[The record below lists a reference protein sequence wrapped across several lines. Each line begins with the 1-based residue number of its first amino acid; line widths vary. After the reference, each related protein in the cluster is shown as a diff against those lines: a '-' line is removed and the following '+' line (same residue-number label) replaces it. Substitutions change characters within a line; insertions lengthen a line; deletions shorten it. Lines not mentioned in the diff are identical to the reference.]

1 MTATTDAPGV
11 FLLGLGAQKAGTS
24 WLHTQLNRRRDA
36 DFGFLKEYHIHDA
49 LTLPAAGFSG
59 RSRRSLLKP
68 RTWRRQRFLDR
79 PERYYAYFAGLL
91 RRPGIQL
98 TGDITPSYCGL
109 SASTLLTIHAGFIN
123 QGIPVKP
130 LFLMRD
136 PIERIVSSLRMQR
149 RKQGLQDSAGEIE
162 ALRDLCRER
171 PERINLRSDYGHTLT
186 ALQDSAGEIQTLQ
199 DLCRERPERITLRS
213 DYGHT
218 LQSLQQTFGLKHC
231 FIATYEQLFHRD
243 CWTDLCRFLGVPY
256 REPQWDQQ
264 VNVSRNDTELPE
276 ELLHELGRWQAPT
289 LAAVQQLCPE
299 LDLHQLWPTAS
310 RWCREN

>member
-24 WLHTQLNRRRDA
+24 WLHAQLNRRRDA

-149 RKQGLQDSAGEIE
+149 RKQGLQDSAGEIQ

-186 ALQDSAGEIQTLQ
+186 ALQDS
-199 DLCRERPERITLRS
+199 
-213 DYGHT
+213 
-218 LQSLQQTFGLKHC
+218 FGLKHC

-243 CWTDLCRFLGVPY
+243 CWAELCRFLGVRY
-256 REPQWDQQ
+256 QEPQWEQR
-264 VNVSRNDTELPE
+264 VNVSRTDTDLPE
-276 ELLHELGRWQAPT
+276 ELLKQLGQWQEAT
-289 LAAVQQLCPE
+289 LAAVQLHCPE
-299 LDLHQLWPTAS
+299 LDLNQLWPTAS
-310 RWCREN
+310 RWCSAR

>member
-1 MTATTDAPGV
+1 M
-11 FLLGLGAQKAGTS
+11 FLLGLGAQKAGSS
-24 WLHTQLNRRRDA
+24 WLHAQLNRRRDA

-79 PERYYAYFAGLL
+79 PERYYAYFARLL

-109 SASTLLTIHAGFIN
+109 SAATLLTIRTGFIN

-149 RKQGLQDSAGEIE
+149 RKQGLQDSAGEIQ

-186 ALQDSAGEIQTLQ
+186 ALKDS
-199 DLCRERPERITLRS
+199 
-213 DYGHT
+213 
-218 LQSLQQTFGLKHC
+218 FGLKQC
-231 FIATYEQLFHRD
+231 FIGTYEQLFHRD
-243 CWTDLCRFLGVPY
+243 CWAELCRFLGVQY
-256 REPQWDQQ
+256 QEPQWEQR
-264 VNVSRNDTELPE
+264 VNVSRTDTDLPE
-276 ELLHELGRWQAPT
+276 ELLKQLGQWQEAT
-289 LAAVQQLCPE
+289 LAAVQLHCPE
-299 LDLHQLWPTAS
+299 LDLNQLWPTAS
-310 RWCREN
+310 RWCSAR

>member
-149 RKQGLQDSAGEIE
+149 RKQVLQDSAGEIE

-186 ALQDSAGEIQTLQ
+186 ALKES
-199 DLCRERPERITLRS
+199 
-213 DYGHT
+213 
-218 LQSLQQTFGLKHC
+218 FGLKHC

-243 CWTDLCRFLGVPY
+243 CWTDLCQFLGVPY

>member
-149 RKQGLQDSAGEIE
+149 RKQGLQDSAGEIQ

-186 ALQDSAGEIQTLQ
+186 ALQDS
-199 DLCRERPERITLRS
+199 
-213 DYGHT
+213 
-218 LQSLQQTFGLKHC
+218 FGLKQC
-231 FIATYEQLFHRD
+231 FIGTYEQLFHRD
-243 CWTDLCRFLGVPY
+243 CWAELCRFLGVRY
-256 REPQWDQQ
+256 QEPQWEQR
-264 VNVSRNDTELPE
+264 VNVSRTDTDLPE
-276 ELLHELGRWQAPT
+276 ELLKQLGQWQEAT
-289 LAAVQQLCPE
+289 LAAVQLHCPE
-299 LDLHQLWPTAS
+299 LDLNQLWPTAS
-310 RWCREN
+310 RWCLAR

>member
-1 MTATTDAPGV
+1 VTATTDAPGV

-24 WLHTQLNRRRDA
+24 WLHAQLNRRRDA

-79 PERYYAYFAGLL
+79 PERYYAYFARLL

-109 SASTLLTIHAGFIN
+109 SAATLLAIRTGFED
-123 QGIPVKP
+123 QGVPLRPV
-130 LFLMRD
+130 FLMRD

-149 RKQGLQDSAGEIE
+149 RKQGLQDSAGEIQ

-186 ALQDSAGEIQTLQ
+186 ALKDS
-199 DLCRERPERITLRS
+199 
-213 DYGHT
+213 
-218 LQSLQQTFGLKHC
+218 FGLKHC
-231 FIATYEQLFHRD
+231 FIATYEQLFHQN
-243 CWTDLCRFLGVPY
+243 CWAELCRFLGVRY
-256 REPQWDQQ
+256 QEPQWEQR
-264 VNVSRNDTELPE
+264 VNVSRTDTDLPE
-276 ELLHELGRWQAPT
+276 ELLKQLGQWQEPT
-289 LAAVQQLCPE
+289 LAAVQLHCPE
-299 LDLHQLWPTAS
+299 LDLTQLWPTAS
-310 RWCREN
+310 RWCSAR

>member
-1 MTATTDAPGV
+1 MIATTDEPGV

-24 WLHTQLNRRRDA
+24 WLHAQLNQRRDA

-59 RSRRSLLKP
+59 RSRRSLFKP

-79 PERYYAYFAGLL
+79 PERYYAYFASLL

-109 SASTLLTIHAGFIN
+109 SAATLRAIDHGLHAH
-123 QGIPVKP
+123 GIPLRPV
-130 LFLMRD
+130 FLMRD
-136 PIERIVSSLRMQR
+136 PIERIVSSVRMKR
-149 RKQGLQDSAGEIE
+149 RKQG
-162 ALRDLCRER
+162 
-171 PERINLRSDYGHTLT
+171 
-186 ALQDSAGEIQTLQ
+186 LQDSAGEIQTLQ

-218 LQSLQQTFGLKHC
+218 LTALKESFGLKHC

-243 CWTDLCRFLGVPY
+243 CWADLCRFLGVPY